1 MGAGGATPGLSRR
14 CCEQV
19 DMRGHMREKLF
30 LSYST
35 GDAEWR
41 DRFLKHMRT
50 MLSEKQLFVDKAS
63 LRDGADWRAQ
73 LAEELARSK
82 CALLLLTPQY
92 LEVGTFALDQ
102 ELPMLIEEH
111 HKPDG
116 LKLLPVLVENCAYSD
131 RPELSRLQLVGW
143 DNSTKTVKRGAH
155 VREVIRSLR
164 EAGDEASTP
173 RACESAVDQAVKEVC
188 ERARKEF
195 GVIGQITQ
203 QQRVHLFEKTQLAL
217 QSKGVTLGESIRG
230 GDFAVIYRGKYEN
243 QDVAVKALPTDAWR
257 NRVGASFDMA
267 HRTSERLRD
276 ASFIRVKGT
285 IADPEV
291 HAMVM
296 EFVDWPTLADE
307 MTRHPGGCLPPHYVV
322 KVLAK
327 IAVAQ
332 QDAHKIGEQIG
343 ALSPASVYVNPE
355 GEVRLTPFRIEGQ
368 LARGLTMSTGQLVNW
383 DVLTLLSPEIYAGR
397 QPKSR
402 EELDAHEQYYL
413 GLLGLELL
421 IGRRPVEVLCFA
433 DLALKTR
440 FFRDPRAFFDYD
452 ADGGRSWTEECPSLA
467 FVLARMLSEDPAD
480 RLPSPSNELWRIE
493 AGKLPES
500 LRQALGA
507 DLKTLMSRDFMGR
520 FYQRLFAARPELR
533 SQFRNVAAQ
542 HGMLADAI
550 RDLVLFRP
558 GDQESRFLDYVESHR
573 RLHITVHDIEAF
585 RLAFVAEVIAT
596 SMQNGSPQAR
606 SQGDAWN
613 AALKLGLGV
622 MAKALAAPAP
632 DQSPPAAPPP
642 VEAAAPPSRYP
653 ATASKTQRVSS
664 RERARVAKQRARGRV
679 ARSGGAKR

>member
-1 MGAGGATPGLSRR
+1 
-14 CCEQV
+14 
-19 DMRGHMREKLF
+19 MREKLF

-35 GDAEWR
+35 GDVEWR

-50 MLSEKQLFVDKAS
+50 MLSEKQLFVDKGS

-73 LAEELARSK
+73 LAEELTRSK

-92 LEVGTFALDQ
+92 LAVGNFAQDE
-102 ELPMLIEEH
+102 ELPMLLAEH
-111 HKPDG
+111 QKPDG

-131 RPELSRLQLVGW
+131 RPELARLQLVGW
-143 DNSTKTVKRGAH
+143 DNNTKSIKRGSDT
-155 VREVIRSLR
+155 REVIRPLK

-173 RACESAVDQAVKEVC
+173 RAGESAVDQAVKEVC
-188 ERARKEF
+188 ERTRKEF

-203 QQRVHLFEKTQLAL
+203 LQREQLFEKTQAAL
-217 QSKGVTLGESIRG
+217 QSKGVTLDESIRG
-230 GDFAVIYRGKYEN
+230 GDFAVIYRGTYEN
-243 QDVAVKALPTDAWR
+243 QEVAVKALPTDAWR
-257 NRVGASFDMA
+257 NRVSTSFEMA

-307 MTRHPGGCLPPHYVV
+307 MKQHAGGCLPPHYVV

-327 IAVAQ
+327 ISVAQ
-332 QDAHKIGEQIG
+332 QDAHKICEQIG

-355 GEVRLTPFRIEGQ
+355 GDVRLTPFRIEAQ
-368 LARGLTMSTGQLVNW
+368 LARGLTMNTGQLVNW
-383 DVLTLLSPEIYAGR
+383 DILTMLTPEIYRGR
-397 QPKSR
+397 QPKTR

-413 GLLGLELL
+413 ALLGLELL

-433 DLALKTR
+433 DLALKAR
-440 FFRDPRAFFDYD
+440 FYRDPRAFFDYD
-452 ADGGRSWTEECPSLA
+452 ADGGKSWTEECPSLA

-480 RLPSPSNELWRIE
+480 RLDSPSNELWRIE

-500 LRQALGA
+500 LRRTLGA
-507 DLKTLMSRDFMGR
+507 DLKGLMSKDFMSR
-520 FYQRLFAARPELR
+520 FYRRLFEARPELR
-533 SQFRNVAAQ
+533 SQFSNVAAQ
-542 HGMLADAI
+542 HGRLADAI

-558 GDQESRFLDYVESHR
+558 GDPESHFLDYVESHK
-573 RLHITVHDIEAF
+573 RLKITVHDIEAF

-596 SMQNGSPQAR
+596 SMHDGNAQAR
-606 SQGDAWN
+606 SHGDAWN

-622 MAKALAAPAP
+622 MAKALATP
-632 DQSPPAAPPP
+632 SAAPII
-642 VEAAAPPSRYP
+642 
-653 ATASKTQRVSS
+653 KTS
-664 RERARVAKQRARGRV
+664 
-679 ARSGGAKR
+679 